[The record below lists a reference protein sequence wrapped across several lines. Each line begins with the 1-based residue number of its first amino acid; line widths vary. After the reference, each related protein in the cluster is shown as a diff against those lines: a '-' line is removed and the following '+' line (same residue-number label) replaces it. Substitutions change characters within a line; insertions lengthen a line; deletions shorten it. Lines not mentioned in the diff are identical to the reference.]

1 MHPFSEGT
9 AAAAL
14 ANLDE
19 AIETLRSAT
28 RARTDSGMWSLIGR
42 ALGQAANAR
51 AKLAD
56 ALMLEEM
63 AVTTGNEEERTA
75 AE

>member
-1 MHPFSEGT
+1 MSMHPFSEAT
-9 AAAAL
+9 ASAAL

-19 AIETLRSAT
+19 CISTLKAAAI
-28 RARTDSGMWSLIGR
+28 ARTDRGAWALIGR

-56 ALMLEEM
+56 ALTLEEM
-63 AVTTGNEEERTA
+63 AVVTGEEA